1 MLSRS
6 AKRSLATHA
15 NLPALQQKS
24 NPRLIPPYAKLQANL
39 KTVNSILK
47 DAPLTLAEKILYS
60 HLDNVQDALAGK
72 SHADV
77 RGKAYL
83 KLRPDRVAMQDAS
96 AQMALLQFS
105 TCGADRTAVPSSV
118 HCDHLIS
125 AYAGAEADLKRAVVS
140 NKEVFDFLESASRK
154 YGIEFWR
161 RKRRFHPFSLELMR
175 RTSLLQLDLASF
187 IRSSSKVC
195 LCILDRDPR

>member
-6 AKRSLATHA
+6 ARRSLATHA
-15 NLPALQQKS
+15 NLPTLQQKS
-24 NPRLIPPYAKLQANL
+24 NPSLIPPYSKLQANL
-39 KTVNSILK
+39 KIVNTILG

-60 HLDNVQDALAGK
+60 HLDNVEAALAGK
-72 SHADV
+72 KHADV

-125 AYAGAEADLKRAVVS
+125 AYAGAEADLKVCLSSPCLVTNPEGRGQRAVVS

-161 RKRRFHPFSLELMR
+161 R
-175 RTSLLQLDLASF
+175 
-187 IRSSSKVC
+187 RSCTVIQTRLIYC
-195 LCILDRDPR
+195 GE